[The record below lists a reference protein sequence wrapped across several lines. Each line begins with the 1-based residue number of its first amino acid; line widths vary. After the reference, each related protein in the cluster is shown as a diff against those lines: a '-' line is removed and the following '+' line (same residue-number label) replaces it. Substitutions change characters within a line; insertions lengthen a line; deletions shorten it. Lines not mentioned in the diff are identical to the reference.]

1 MIIIGITGTLGAGKG
16 TVVEYLTQHKN
27 FSHYAARQ
35 FIKDEVVKR
44 GLPVDR
50 DSFTSVS
57 NDLRA
62 QHGPWVIAKS
72 LYTTALE
79 TGKDAIIESLRTP
92 GEVSFLREKDHF
104 FLLAVDADLQ
114 VRYERIVK
122 RNLETDQVSFE
133 RFKSD
138 EEREMTATDPNKQNI
153 AACIKMADAAIVNNG
168 SVEELHAT
176 IDKAL
181 EKFFKTEKVV

>member
-35 FIKDEVVKR
+35 FIKDEVIKR

-62 QHGPWVIAKS
+62 EHGPWVIAKS
-72 LYTTALE
+72 LYTKALE

-92 GEVSFLREKDHF
+92 GEVSFLRDKDHF
-104 FLLAVDADLQ
+104 FLLAVNADLK

-122 RNLETDQVSFE
+122 RNLETDHVTFE
-133 RFKSD
+133 KFKFD
-138 EEREMTATDPNKQNI
+138 EDREMTATDPNKQNI
-153 AACIKMADAAIVNNG
+153 SACIKMADAVIMNDHG
-168 SVEELHAT
+168 KEELYVQV
-176 IDKAL
+176 DKAL
-181 EKFFKTEKVV
+181 ESFFPTEKIS